1 MNAVTTRLK
10 RISKTDDSTV
20 IPPSHKWTEV
30 GVLPKDWSVRSLRS
44 CLLSVPSYGIN
55 EAAVPFDDDLPT
67 YLRITDISKDG
78 QFRPSPRVSVK
89 HPNGQAFFLNEG
101 DLVLARTGASVGK
114 SYLYNPKDGPLV
126 FAGFLIRIS
135 PNPEKLQ
142 PTFLA
147 YCLQSKYYWN
157 WVATMSIPKRST
169 RHQWKRIRRTPTS
182 TALTH
187 RTTRHRRGIIRC
199 GWVARLI

>member
-10 RISKTDDSTV
+10 RISKTDDSAV
-20 IPPSHKWTEV
+20 IPPSHKWAEV

-78 QFRPSPRVSVK
+78 QFRPSPRCLRQTSELR
-89 HPNGQAFFLNEG
+89 QAFFLNEG

-114 SYLYNPKDGPLV
+114 SYL
-126 FAGFLIRIS
+126 
-135 PNPEKLQ
+135 
-142 PTFLA
+142 
-147 YCLQSKYYWN
+147 
-157 WVATMSIPKRST
+157 
-169 RHQWKRIRRTPTS
+169 
-182 TALTH
+182 
-187 RTTRHRRGIIRC
+187 
-199 GWVARLI
+199 

>member
-114 SYLYNPKDGPLV
+114 SYLYNPKGWSVSFCWFSYPYKSEPRETS
-126 FAGFLIRIS
+126 ANFL
-135 PNPEKLQ
+135 
-142 PTFLA
+142 
-147 YCLQSKYYWN
+147 
-157 WVATMSIPKRST
+157 SILSS
-169 RHQWKRIRRTPTS
+169 I
-182 TALTH
+182 
-187 RTTRHRRGIIRC
+187 
-199 GWVARLI
+199 